1 MKVQNT
7 VIVPLKAVC
16 LLNVNFPPSFA
27 MLLVF
32 CELHRCAQDCSGWKS
47 TFFSSWLLLTFSRP
61 LPTSLQRVWPCGW
74 PAPPEYKSPVLP
86 LGHKPLPH
94 LVPPGLSYLHPN
106 GLDREEGR
114 TCKKKKPGCLNDCEE
129 TVHSQTTLDCA
140 ARQKQTWSQATQS
153 VGLFITAPSLLW
165 PLQQSPGKR
174 DKAIYSQSTLFS
186 PQNTYLK
193 FLVETME
200 KKKKAPSYGKSTWND
215 SISLHLIQLQGEH
228 SKLEVP
234 LLSPSELFCS
244 RKHQAWCFINYFMDN
259 SLFFFL
265 NQNMFYSLSFSTWQR
280 KRTELFWLGN
290 S

>member
-86 LGHKPLPH
+86 LGHKPLPN

-193 FLVETME
+193 FLVETM
-200 KKKKAPSYGKSTWND
+200 KKKNSILWEIYLEWLYFTASHTTPRWAFQTGSSTLNSQWTILLKKT
-215 SISLHLIQLQGEH
+215 SGLMFH
-228 SKLEVP
+228 KL
-234 LLSPSELFCS
+234 F
-244 RKHQAWCFINYFMDN
+244 HGQ
-259 SLFFFL
+259 
-265 NQNMFYSLSFSTWQR
+265 
-280 KRTELFWLGN
+280 
-290 S
+290 